1 MTEQL
6 NAPFAY
12 PPAERLDLVE
22 QLHGHQVA
30 DPYRWLEDAADERT
44 TSWSLAQDAL
54 ARPLLDAL
62 PGREAIADRVSTLL
76 QSGSVSAPFWR
87 NGRAFFTR
95 RLPGQEHAVLHVREA
110 DGSERALLDVAS
122 MDPSGLT
129 TLDYWV
135 PSLEGDKLAYLLSTG
150 GDEESQL
157 HIVDVATGTLLDGPI
172 DRARNSPVAWL
183 PGGEELFYVRRL
195 APDAVPEGEELFHR
209 RVWRHRVGADPSVDE
224 LVHGEG
230 LDKTNYYGVRVSA
243 DGRWLVVDA
252 TPGTAPKESVWI
264 ADLAGDGKLRQ
275 IMSEVDSAY
284 CTAWVERDGRLYL
297 LTTLGSPR
305 WRLCVADPAEPGQE
319 HWREL
324 VAEDEGSVLE
334 TARWL
339 AGRLVVLRSRHAVSE
354 VHLHDPATGEHLS
367 EIPLPGTGTI
377 HGLST
382 VDSLTTVDTD
392 VLWLGWA
399 DFTSPSSVHRHQLST
414 GVTELVE
421 SAPGTVTVPEVHTR
435 QVAYTSKD
443 GTTVRMF
450 VLSPTAT
457 PDRPRPTLL
466 GGYGGFSISYS
477 PSYSA
482 SALAWVEA
490 GGVYALASLRGGG
503 EEGEDWHQGGMR
515 ANKQNTFDDFHAA
528 AEHLIAEGWTTSPQ
542 LAVQGGSNGG
552 LLMGAALTQRPDLY
566 RVVVCS
572 APLLDMVRYEE
583 FLIGRIW
590 NDEYGTAADPAE
602 LEWLLSYSPY
612 HHVRPGTEY
621 PAVLFTVFES
631 DSRVDP
637 CHARKMCAALQ
648 AATASPTETHPV
660 LFRRETDVGHSTRSI
675 SRTVSLTT
683 DTLSFLA
690 SRTGLVFGD
699 RA

>member
-1 MTEQL
+1 MSQHSST
-6 NAPFAY
+6 PRFY
-12 PPAERLDLVE
+12 PPAERLDLVDE
-22 QLHGHQVA
+22 LHGHRVP
-30 DPYRWLEDAADERT
+30 DPYRWLEDAADPRT
-44 TSWSLAQDAL
+44 REWSAAQDAL
-54 ARPLLDAL
+54 VAPVLSEL
-62 PGREAIADRVSTLL
+62 PGREAVAGRIGTLL

-95 RLPGQEHAVLHVREA
+95 RLPGQEHSVLHVRDA
-110 DGSERALLDVAS
+110 DGERALIDVATL
-122 MDPSGLT
+122 DPSGLT

-135 PSLEGDKLAYLLSTG
+135 PSLEGDKLAYLLSSG

-157 HIVDVATGTLLDGPI
+157 HVVDVATGALLDGPI
-172 DRARNSPVAWL
+172 DRARNSPIAWL
-183 PGGEELFYVRRL
+183 PGGQELFYVRRL
-195 APDAVPEGEELFHR
+195 APGEVPEGEELFHR
-209 RVWRHRVGADPSVDE
+209 RVWRHRLGADPAADE

-230 LDKTNYYGVRVSA
+230 LDKTNYYGVRLSA

-275 IMSEVDSAY
+275 IVDEVDSAY

-297 LTTLGSPR
+297 LTTVDAPR
-305 WRLCVADPAEPGQE
+305 WRLCVADPAEPGRQ

-324 VAEDEGSVLE
+324 VAEDPGSVLE
-334 TARWL
+334 TVRWL
-339 AGRLVVLRSRHAVSE
+339 DGTLAVLRSRHAVSE
-354 VHLHDPATGEHLS
+354 IHLHDPADGSHLTQ
-367 EIPLPGTGTI
+367 IPLPGIGSVN
-377 HGLST
+377 GLST
-382 VDSLTTVDTD
+382 VDSLTTTDADT
-392 VLWLGWA
+392 LWIGWT
-399 DFTSPSSVHRHQLST
+399 DFVTPPSVHRHIRST
-414 GVTELVE
+414 GVTELLAA
-421 SAPGTVTVPEVHTR
+421 APGAVEVPAVHTR
-435 QVAYTSKD
+435 QLAYTSAD
-443 GTTVRMF
+443 GTTVHMF
-450 VLSPTAT
+450 VLSPSAE

-503 EEGEDWHQGGMR
+503 EEGESWHQGGMR

-528 AEHLIAEGWTTSPQ
+528 AEHLIDQGWTTSPQ
-542 LAVQGGSNGG
+542 LAIQGGSNGG
-552 LLMGAALTQRPDLY
+552 LLMGAAITQRPELY
-566 RVVVCS
+566 RAVVCS

-590 NDEYGTAADPAE
+590 KDEYGTAAEPDE
-602 LEWLLSYSPY
+602 LAWLLAYSPY
-612 HHVRPGTEY
+612 HHVNPGVTY

-648 AATASPTETHPV
+648 SATAADPATHPI

-675 SRTVSLTT
+675 SRTITLTA

-690 SRTGLVFGD
+690 NATGLTFDGD
-699 RA
+699 R